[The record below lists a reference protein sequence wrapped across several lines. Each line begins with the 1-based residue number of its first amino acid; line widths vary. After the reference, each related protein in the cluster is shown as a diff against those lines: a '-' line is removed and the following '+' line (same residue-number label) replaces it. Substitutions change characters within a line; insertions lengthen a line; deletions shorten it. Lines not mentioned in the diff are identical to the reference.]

1 MGQDGIN
8 LDRGPWRSI
17 FMFILNLSFCVEK
30 QFPFPLSTAELLGE
44 YCYNRKQEVNM
55 FMSVITYKLAHRLL
69 FVKRLCEANLLKK
82 NPRVQNCFI
91 IHAANS
97 VRIAIDAIKKWSILN
112 NTRKRL
118 THRTIGTLSLTVE
131 VIAY

>member
-1 MGQDGIN
+1 MMLLSPPLFCHWSIPLKVDSDEKLGGSGRRQMSGN
-8 LDRGPWRSI
+8 GLGPWRSI
-17 FMFILNLSFCVEK
+17 FMYILNLSFCVEK

-82 NPRVQNCFI
+82 SAKSQELGPCCLF
-91 IHAANS
+91 
-97 VRIAIDAIKKWSILN
+97 KK
-112 NTRKRL
+112 
-118 THRTIGTLSLTVE
+118 
-131 VIAY
+131 